1 MRFFKISDSDM
12 AKGGFPETLFSLE
25 VVVDY
30 VQIDVNTGAEPLV
43 PAVAIRLLDFPTLLI
58 YRTDEG
64 KQDNSSDDD
73 LDFEKENVGILNG
86 HRTLQTC
93 GKYSFKR
100 GKSCLIKMSLNA
112 LHVHLTNTPLYVMIL
127 DLRRDVPKL
136 VGSFFVSLSKAI
148 DQIKQEVARR
158 GISMP
163 SCQSERN
170 IHIINNLMGERVGH
184 ISMGYKILS
193 LGASLIPHIPENRL
207 LKSGS
212 GEPEVHIIE
221 QEKITTIPLEKEKK
235 NKEDPP
241 EPEKSSYSE
250 LQSKEDN
257 GSPVL
262 LQWID
267 IEGKQTEVVVSEQS
281 KDMNQIT
288 TTGTQT
294 ATRKTKK
301 NRNTQL
307 PERSEFDFAADFSDF
322 CPPPLFFCQS
332 AIDRALNDPE
342 PPYTENDPEAMRV
355 EELCS
360 ESDEDEEQLDTEEE
374 QSARLEKKQVK
385 KSDLKNQDRATGGPH
400 VHVPHMTT
408 ALGEALRQ
416 LPLLNA
422 LLVEISMLSHQ
433 PQQLPLSIHP
443 GLAGLYRTM
452 EQHSKESANEAKPDS
467 ATNAAEITQKLTRQN
482 KTITKLKSVQSSA
495 KQTISAHGNQQKD
508 KMKQQRKLA
517 KPQENSSKPSS
528 PPKRK
533 LLYGLTNTLRLR
545 IQQTN
550 PDMLLQHERREMYR
564 KKQMELMKA
573 KNSKFSKGRGVKLSK
588 RVHGM
593 SDILFRGNH
602 FDENIQTMI
611 NSLDMDSPRSIN
623 KEHQG
628 FKDVGVGADA
638 VNTHQ
643 VQNQGKIQANSPT
656 PPQSISEQGNG
667 RNVQVSVP
675 RVNPESDH
683 SFHDAESEDCNFPLT
698 GITNPGF
705 QSMSLEDD
713 PQNPNNSGLFSSEP
727 RYSDDFIDSPDP
739 VGYSDDFTS
748 PEPNGR
754 YSTNFDSSHEPV
766 RDSPASPRSDSTSDS
781 SNGHYS
787 VRNRKP
793 KAPSPI
799 HFDESDQSLK
809 GTFVIVNNRNKPA
822 SGSSSNGNSSPS
834 SLTDTHPKPYSGGSL
849 EKAMVPKIKE
859 VSKTNFS
866 FAEGPVFSGKKNR
879 TVISKEVGSSVE
891 KASHHFTDS
900 EDEER
905 DELTSLGFSNQ
916 YHHISEL
923 VGSKLPGYTL

>member
-1 MRFFKISDSDM
+1 M

-73 LDFEKENVGILNG
+73 LDFEKEN
-86 HRTLQTC
+86 
-93 GKYSFKR
+93 YSFKR

-360 ESDEDEEQLDTEEE
+360 ESDEDEE
-374 QSARLEKKQVK
+374 
-385 KSDLKNQDRATGGPH
+385 ATGGPH

-495 KQTISAHGNQQKD
+495 KQTIS
-508 KMKQQRKLA
+508 
-517 KPQENSSKPSS
+517 
-528 PPKRK
+528 
-533 LLYGLTNTLRLR
+533 
-545 IQQTN
+545 QTN

>member
-1 MRFFKISDSDM
+1 M

-73 LDFEKENVGILNG
+73 LDFEKEN
-86 HRTLQTC
+86 
-93 GKYSFKR
+93 R

-136 VGSFFVSLSKAI
+136 VGK
-148 DQIKQEVARR
+148 VARR

-257 GSPVL
+257 
-262 LQWID
+262 
-267 IEGKQTEVVVSEQS
+267 
-281 KDMNQIT
+281 
-288 TTGTQT
+288 
-294 ATRKTKK
+294 
-301 NRNTQL
+301 
-307 PERSEFDFAADFSDF
+307 
-322 CPPPLFFCQS
+322 

-508 KMKQQRKLA
+508 KMKQQRKL
-517 KPQENSSKPSS
+517 
-528 PPKRK
+528 
-533 LLYGLTNTLRLR
+533 
-545 IQQTN
+545 QTN

>member
-1 MRFFKISDSDM
+1 M

-64 KQDNSSDDD
+64 KQESSSDDD
-73 LDFEKENVGILNG
+73 LDFGKENAGILN
-86 HRTLQTC
+86 RRPTVQRC

-170 IHIINNLMGERVGH
+170 IHIINNLMGEQVGH

-207 LKSGS
+207 LRSGS

-221 QEKITTIPLEKEKK
+221 QEKISTIPLEKEKENK
-235 NKEDPP
+235 SKEDPP
-241 EPEKSSYSE
+241 VPEKSSYSE
-250 LQSKEDN
+250 LQDKQEN
-257 GSPVL
+257 GSLVL
-262 LQWID
+262 LQRID
-267 IEGKQTEVVVSEQS
+267 IEGKQTQVVVSEQS
-281 KDMNQIT
+281 KEMNQST

-307 PERSEFDFAADFSDF
+307 PERSKFDFAADFSDF

-342 PPYTENDPEAMRV
+342 PPYTENDPEALRV

-360 ESDEDEEQLDTEEE
+360 ESEEDEEQLDAEEE
-374 QSARLEKKQVK
+374 QSSRLEKKQVK
-385 KSDLKNQDRATGGPH
+385 KSDKKNQDRATGGPH
-400 VHVPHMTT
+400 VNVPPMNT

-467 ATNAAEITQKLTRQN
+467 ATNAAEIPQKLTCQN
-482 KTITKLKSVQSSA
+482 KTITKPKSIQSSA
-495 KQTISAHGNQQKD
+495 KQTISAHGNQQRD
-508 KMKQQRKLA
+508 KTKQQRKLA
-517 KPQENSSKPSS
+517 KPQENPSKPSS

-573 KNSKFSKGRGVKLSK
+573 KNSKFSKGRGTKLSK

-593 SDILFRGNH
+593 SDILFRGSH

-628 FKDVGVGADA
+628 LKDVGVGGDA
-638 VNTHQ
+638 VNTHR
-643 VQNQGKIQANSPT
+643 VQNQGKIQANSPL

-683 SFHDAESEDCNFPLT
+683 SFHDAESEDHNFSLV
-698 GITNPGF
+698 GINNPGF
-705 QSMSLEDD
+705 QSLSLEDD
-713 PQNPNNSGLFSSEP
+713 PQNPNNNGLFSSEP

-766 RDSPASPRSDSTSDS
+766 QDSPASPRSDSTSDS

-799 HFDESDQSLK
+799 HFDESEQSLK
-809 GTFVIVNNRNKPA
+809 DTFVIVNNKKKPT
-822 SGSSSNGNSSPS
+822 SGSSSNGNISPS
-834 SLTDTHPKPYSGGSL
+834 SLTDTYPKPYFGGSL
-849 EKAMVPKIKE
+849 EKSM

-866 FAEGPVFSGKKNR
+866 SAEGPFSSGKKNH
-879 TVISKEVGSSVE
+879 TVISKEVDSSVE